1 MKHRIT
7 YLPVDDTTSKS
18 AELVVDD
25 DGIRVP
31 PIPAAKE
38 WFITGEIEELADKVD
53 TVLSGYIR
61 CSIHVLSPV
70 QSVDLLHKLSRFH
83 VHWASAANYAVA
95 KPLVAR
101 PAPGLHLS
109 LSGRSMDEMSVQSS
123 RTACLCHTNRV
134 TDDFLD
140 AKSHASWLPY
150 CRLSPQR
157 VCL

>member
-7 YLPVDDTTSKS
+7 YLPLDDTTSKS

-53 TVLSGYIR
+53 IVLSWFIR

-83 VHWASAANYAVA
+83 VHWASAANFAVT

-101 PAPGLHLS
+101 PPPGVHLS
-109 LSGRSMDEMSVQSS
+109 LSGRNMDNMSVQS
-123 RTACLCHTNRV
+123 
-134 TDDFLD
+134 
-140 AKSHASWLPY
+140 
-150 CRLSPQR
+150 PQITCFR
-157 VCL
+157 